1 MGREETRCR
10 FCNGELPDWKPVL
23 TPSGEEVA
31 IASPTMSVTFNGQ
44 VPPGCFNLGNP
55 GRAATLLPGRPC
67 SLQQT
72 TLAACAPTAMGHILR
87 HDFFKRGYRPA

>member
-44 VPPGCFNLGNP
+44 VPAGCFMLGSCL
-55 GRAATLLPGRPC
+55 RAA
-67 SLQQT
+67 
-72 TLAACAPTAMGHILR
+72 
-87 HDFFKRGYRPA
+87 

>member
-44 VPPGCFNLGNP
+44 VPPCCFIFRNP
-55 GRAATLLPGRPC
+55 ERAATLLPRRPC
-67 SLQQT
+67 S
-72 TLAACAPTAMGHILR
+72 
-87 HDFFKRGYRPA
+87 